1 MLATNTV
8 PALRLPAFLQRL
20 VARSL
25 LSPTAAQQVAQQA
38 GPQQALVATLIQQ
51 RHLSAKVIA
60 EQLADHL
67 GFSYCDLS
75 QQLPDDTVENVL
87 DAAFIRQHGV
97 LPLTVD
103 NQQLQLAITDPTHV
117 ELLSEVKFHTDL
129 SIAPIVVEWD
139 KLNHLLAD
147 YLSRQ
152 HYQPLSAITAD
163 NNQKIINLV
172 EQLLDDA
179 VRKGASDIHLEPSKT
194 VYRIRFRVDGLL
206 HKIGQLS
213 LEVAQRVVARFK
225 VLARLDLAERRLPQD
240 GRFSISLP
248 SIDTQDCRVSTCP
261 TLFGE
266 KVVLRLLEGNKTSLS
281 IEELGLEPTQKT
293 AFIQALRQ
301 PQGMILV
308 TGPTGSGKTVTLYS
322 ALHQLNTLDKNIC
335 SVEDPVEIVLPG
347 INQVNVDVK
356 TELNFTKVLR
366 TFLRQDPDI
375 IMLGEIRDQETA
387 DNAIKAA
394 QTGHLVLSTLHTNS
408 AAETLTRL
416 HSMDISS
423 YHLAH
428 TLQLIIAQRLLR
440 KLCQYCKQPVTHPEA
455 MLLNLGFSAAEI
467 PQLLL
472 YEATGCEHCMKGYSG
487 RVGVFEVL
495 PITSDI
501 AALVFANA
509 GSAEIN
515 STANKLGVASLAE
528 AARNKVRAGLISI
541 SEMQRVIGAA

>member
-1 MLATNTV
+1 
-8 PALRLPAFLQRL
+8 
-20 VARSL
+20 L
-25 LSPTAAQQVAQQA
+25 LSPTAAQQTAQQT
-38 GPQQALVATLIQQ
+38 GPQQSLVATLIQQ
-51 RHLSAKVIA
+51 RHLPAKVIA

-75 QQLPDDTVENVL
+75 QQLPDGTVENVL
-87 DAAFIRQHGV
+87 DATFIRQHGA

-129 SIAPIVVEWD
+129 SIVPVVVEWD

-152 HYQPLSAITAD
+152 HYQPLSTTTAD
-163 NNQKIINLV
+163 NNQQIINLV

-179 VRKGASDIHLEPSKT
+179 VRKGASDIHLEPFKT

-213 LEVAQRVVARFK
+213 LDVAQRVVARLK

-248 SIDTQDCRVSTCP
+248 SMDTQDCRASTCP

-281 IEELGLEPTQKT
+281 IEELGLEATQKT

-322 ALHQLNTLDKNIC
+322 ALNQLNTLDKNIC

-408 AAETLTRL
+408 AAETLIRL
-416 HSMDISS
+416 HSMGISS

-472 YEATGCEHCMKGYSG
+472 HEATGCEHCMKGYSG

-495 PITSDI
+495 PISSDI

-515 STANKLGVASLAE
+515 AAADKLGIVGLAE
-528 AARNKVRAGLISI
+528 AARNKVRAGLVSI
-541 SEMQRVIGAA
+541 SEIQRVIGAT

>member
-1 MLATNTV
+1 MLATNTA

-20 VARSL
+20 VQQSL
-25 LSPTAAQQVAQQA
+25 LSPVAAQQVSQQT
-38 GPQQALVATLIQQ
+38 GPQQSLVATLIQQ
-51 RHLSAKVIA
+51 RHLPARVIA
-60 EQLADHL
+60 EQLAGHL
-67 GFSYCDLS
+67 GFSYYDLS
-75 QQLPDDTVENVL
+75 LRTESDTIEDAL

-97 LPLTVD
+97 LPLSIH
-103 NQQLQLAITDPTHV
+103 NQQLQLAITDPGHV
-117 ELLSEVKFHTDL
+117 ELLSEAKFHTDL
-129 SIAPIVVEWD
+129 SILPVVVEWD
-139 KLNHLLAD
+139 KLKHLLAD

-152 HYQPLSAITAD
+152 HYQLLSAVTSD
-163 NNQKIINLV
+163 NNQQIIQLV

-194 VYRIRFRVDGLL
+194 AYRIRFRVDGLL

-213 LEVAQRVVARFK
+213 LDVAQRVVARFK

-240 GRFSISLP
+240 GRFSIALL
-248 SIDTQDCRVSTCP
+248 SIETQDCRVSTCP

-281 IEELGLEPTQKT
+281 MDDLGLEPTQKT
-293 AFIQALRQ
+293 AFTRALSQ

-322 ALHQLNTLDKNIC
+322 ALNRLNTLDKNIC

-356 TELNFTKVLR
+356 TELNFSKALR

-416 HSMDISS
+416 HSMGVSS

-428 TLQLIIAQRLLR
+428 TIQLIVAQRLLR
-440 KLCQYCKQPVTHPEA
+440 KLCQYCKHPTDYPEPV
-455 MLLNLGFSAAEI
+455 LLNLGFSAAEI
-467 PQLLL
+467 PQLRL
-472 YEATGCEHCMKGYSG
+472 YEAAGCEHCMKGYNG
-487 RVGVFEVL
+487 RIGVFEAL

-501 AALVFANA
+501 AALIFANA
-509 GSAEIN
+509 GNAVIN
-515 STANKLGVASLAE
+515 TAAAASGVISLTE
-528 AARNKVRAGLISI
+528 SARNKVRAELVSI

>member
-1 MLATNTV
+1 MLATNTA

-20 VARSL
+20 VQQSL
-25 LSPTAAQQVAQQA
+25 LSPVAAQQIAQQV
-38 GPQQALVATLIQQ
+38 GPQQSLVATLIQQ
-51 RHLSAKVIA
+51 HHLSARVIA
-60 EQLADHL
+60 EQLAGHL
-67 GFSYCDLS
+67 GFNYYDLS
-75 QQLPDDTVENVL
+75 LRAKSDTIEDAL

-97 LPLTVD
+97 LPLAIH
-103 NQQLQLAITDPTHV
+103 NQQLQLAITDPSHV
-117 ELLSEVKFHTDL
+117 ELLSEAKFHTDL
-129 SIAPIVVEWD
+129 SILPVVVEWD

-152 HYQPLSAITAD
+152 NYQPLSAVTSD
-163 NNQKIINLV
+163 NNQQIIQLV

-194 VYRIRFRVDGLL
+194 TYRIRFRVDGLL

-213 LEVAQRVVARFK
+213 LDVAQRVVARFK

-281 IEELGLEPTQKT
+281 IDDLGLEPTQKT
-293 AFIQALRQ
+293 AFIHAFSQ

-322 ALHQLNTLDKNIC
+322 ALNRLNTLDKNIC

-356 TELNFTKVLR
+356 TELNFSKALR

-408 AAETLTRL
+408 AVETLTRL
-416 HSMDISS
+416 HSMGVSS

-428 TLQLIIAQRLLR
+428 TIQLIIAQRLLR
-440 KLCQYCKQPVTHPEA
+440 KLCQHCKHLADYPEPV
-455 MLLNLGFSAAEI
+455 LLNLGFSAAEI
-467 PQLLL
+467 PQLRL
-472 YEATGCEHCMKGYSG
+472 YEAAGCEHCMKGYSG
-487 RVGVFEVL
+487 RIGVFEVL

-501 AALVFANA
+501 AALIFANA
-509 GSAEIN
+509 GSAAVN
-515 STANKLGVASLAE
+515 TAAAASGVISLAE
-528 AARNKVRAGLISI
+528 SARNKVRAGLVGVT
-541 SEMQRVIGAA
+541 EMQRVIGAA